1 MGIYVCVS
9 ENQNLRNM
17 ATVASLQN
25 FPGMCK
31 ESFPSDW
38 FPGCEEVST
47 GTTLCAVEFDGG
59 VVIGA
64 DSRTSMGTWV
74 ANRVTDK
81 LTPVTDSIF
90 CCRSGSAA
98 DTQAITDVVKYKL
111 NFAEIEQGRPAT
123 VKDAA
128 MAFKEICYEYR
139 DSLMAGLIVAGYDK
153 NTGGQVWCVPVG
165 GMVVRQPMTIG
176 GSGSTYL
183 YGMMDHLYKENM
195 SQKECEDLVL
205 QAVTQAIRRDGSS
218 GGCCRMA
225 IITKDGVERKLWLNN
240 ELPIKY

>member
-1 MGIYVCVS
+1 
-9 ENQNLRNM
+9 M

-31 ESFPSDW
+31 ESFPNDW

-47 GTTLCAVEFDGG
+47 GTTLVAVEFDGG

-111 NFAEIEQGRPAT
+111 NFAEIEQGRPAS
-123 VKDAA
+123 VRDAA

-153 NTGGQVWCVPVG
+153 TTGGQVWCVPIG
-165 GMVVRQPMTIG
+165 GMAVRQPMCIG

-183 YGMMDHLYKENM
+183 YGMMDHMYKENM
-195 SQKECEDLVL
+195 SKKECEDLVL

>member
-1 MGIYVCVS
+1 
-9 ENQNLRNM
+9 M
-17 ATVASLQN
+17 ASTISLQN
-25 FPGMCK
+25 FPGFSK
-31 ESFPSDW
+31 EAIPQDW
-38 FPGCEEVST
+38 FPRGEEVST
-47 GTTLCAVEFDGG
+47 GTTLVAVEFNGG

-98 DTQAITDVVKYKL
+98 DTQAITDIVKYKL

-128 MAFKEICYEYR
+128 VAFKEICYEYR
-139 DSLMAGLIVAGYDK
+139 DSLMAGLIVAGYDAQK
-153 NTGGQVWCVPVG
+153 KRGEVWCVPIG
-165 GMVVRQPMTIG
+165 GMCVRQPMTIG

-183 YGMMDHLYKENM
+183 YGMMDHKYKADME
-195 SQKECEDLVL
+195 QKACEDLVL
-205 QAVTQAIRRDGSS
+205 QAVTQAIHRDGSS

-240 ELPIKY
+240 ELPAGSH

>member
-1 MGIYVCVS
+1 
-9 ENQNLRNM
+9 M
-17 ATVASLQN
+17 ASIASLQN
-25 FPGMCK
+25 FPGFSK
-31 ESFPSDW
+31 EAIPQDW
-38 FPGCEEVST
+38 CPGAEEVST
-47 GTTLCAVEFDGG
+47 GTTLVAVEFAGG

-111 NFAEIEQGRPAT
+111 NFAEIEQGRPAS
-123 VKDAA
+123 VRDAA

-139 DSLMAGLIVAGYDK
+139 DSLMAGLIVAGYDQ
-153 NTGGQVWCVPVG
+153 TSGGQVWCIPIG
-165 GMVVRQPMTIG
+165 GMCVRQPMCIG

-183 YGMMDHLYKENM
+183 YGMMDHMYKEDM
-195 SQKECEDLVL
+195 QQKECEDLVL

>member
-1 MGIYVCVS
+1 MG
-9 ENQNLRNM
+9 
-17 ATVASLQN
+17 
-25 FPGMCK
+25 
-31 ESFPSDW
+31 ESCPRDW
-38 FPGCEEVST
+38 FPGSEEVST
-47 GTTLCAVEFDGG
+47 GTTLVAVEFAEG

-111 NFAEIEQGRPAT
+111 NFAEIEQGRPAS
-123 VKDAA
+123 VRDAA

-153 NTGGQVWCVPVG
+153 TTGGQVWCVPIG
-165 GMVVRQPMTIG
+165 GMAVRQPMCIG

-183 YGMMDHLYKENM
+183 YGMMDHMYKENM
-195 SQKECEDLVL
+195 NKKECEDLVR

-240 ELPIKY
+240 ELPVKW

>member
-1 MGIYVCVS
+1 MSVS
-9 ENQNLRNM
+9 
-17 ATVASLQN
+17 S
-25 FPGMCK
+25 FPGFK
-31 ESFPSDW
+31 ESFPADW
-38 FPGCEEVST
+38 LPQGEELST
-47 GTTLCAVEFDGG
+47 GTTLVAVEYDGG

-64 DSRTSMGTWV
+64 DSRTSMGSWV
-74 ANRVTDK
+74 AVRVTDK

-98 DTQAITDVVKYKL
+98 DTQAVTDVVKYKL
-111 NFAEIEQGRPAT
+111 GFAEIEQGRPAT

-139 DSLMAGLIVAGYDK
+139 DSLMAGLIVAGYDDV
-153 NTGGQVWCVPVG
+153 NGGQVWTVPVG
-165 GMVVRQPMTIG
+165 GMVVHQPMSIG

-183 YGMMDHLYKENM
+183 YGLMDHKFRPGM
-195 SQKECEDLVL
+195 PRQECEDLVL

-225 IITKDGVERKLWLNN
+225 IISKAGVERKLWLNN
-240 ELPIKY
+240 ELPTTY